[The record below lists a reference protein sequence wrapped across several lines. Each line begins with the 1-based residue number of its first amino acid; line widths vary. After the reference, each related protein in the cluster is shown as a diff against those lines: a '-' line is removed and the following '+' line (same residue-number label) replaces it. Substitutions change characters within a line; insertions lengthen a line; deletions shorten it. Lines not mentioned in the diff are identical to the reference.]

1 MAEFIVNPAEATTPI
16 EVVCGNANA
25 EIIRFTFDRNSDG
38 VDLSGCAWTVTAKN
52 SGGFSDVYMEGHGI
66 TNVSVSDTT
75 ISVDWALFGI
85 AVGATGRTKYQL
97 MGLQGKAI
105 VKQFPYHTLNVLSY
119 LESTLSTE
127 AQEDISA
134 LWETIEY
141 VGNQL
146 PGILEAE
153 AARKLAEAGRVNAEN
168 ERVTAENAR
177 AAAEVTREQG
187 EETRQNNE
195 AERIQDETL
204 RREAE
209 TERDDAE
216 ALRKNAEAA
225 RAAAEK
231 NRAAAEDSR
240 AEAESKRAAD
250 FANFDLTATRNG
262 KVTTVTATNAQGK
275 ITVGEVMDGK
285 DGNGLIINGLYATL
299 DELKAAH
306 PSASAGDA
314 YSVGTSDSNEVY
326 IWNEEAQEWQSL
338 GPLQGPEGPQGAQG
352 PQGEKG
358 EKGDTGAAGKD
369 GADAP
374 QEAVLFVAQTLS
386 ASQKT
391 QARTNLGLA
400 AVAASGSYNDLSN
413 TPTIPT
419 SFDASAITSG
429 TLGTA
434 RGGTGVTSNPSM
446 LVNLGSTTAAS
457 VFATSPRPGVTGTLP
472 LTNGGTGATTAA
484 AARTALGLSTVAS
497 SGSYS
502 DLSNKPTI
510 PTVPSTYAASA
521 ITAGT
526 LGGKVQANATATADV
541 TAAQVRD
548 IAASTTDLTAGTS
561 ELTSGQVYLFYE

>member
-1 MAEFIVNPAEATTPI
+1 MARLQFCMLAALERGQSMAEWIVNPAEATTPI

-38 VDLSGCAWTVTAKN
+38 VDLADCAWAVTAKN

-66 TNVSVSDTT
+66 TNVSVTNTT

-85 AVGATGRTKYQL
+85 AVGTTGRTKYQL

-146 PGILEAE
+146 PGIQEAE
-153 AARKLAEAGRVNAEN
+153 AARKVAESGRVS
-168 ERVTAENAR
+168 AENAR
-177 AAAEVTREQG
+177 VSAEKARVSAEQARATDEAG
-187 EETRQNNE
+187 RQNNE
-195 AERIQDETL
+195 QERIEFETE

-209 TERDDAE
+209 TARDDAE

-231 NRAAAEDSR
+231 NRATAEDSR
-240 AEAESKRAAD
+240 TEAESKRAAD
-250 FANFDLTATRNG
+250 FSKFDLTATRNG

-285 DGNGLIINGLYATL
+285 DGNGLIIKGLYATL

-314 YSVGTSDSNEVY
+314 YSVGTSDANEVY
-326 IWNEEAQEWQSL
+326 IWSTEAGEWQNL

-352 PQGEKG
+352 PQGD
-358 EKGDTGAAGKD
+358 KGDKGDKGDDGKD

-386 ASQKT
+386 TSQKN
-391 QARTNLGLA
+391 QALA
-400 AVAASGSYNDLSN
+400 NIGVPS
-413 TPTIPT
+413 PTT
-419 SFDASAITSG
+419 SDNGKF
-429 TLGTA
+429 L
-434 RGGTGVTSNPSM
+434 R
-446 LVNLGSTTAAS
+446 VN
-457 VFATSPRPGVTGTLP
+457 
-472 LTNGGTGATTAA
+472 
-484 AARTALGLSTVAS
+484 S
-497 SGSYS
+497 SGAYS
-502 DLSNKPTI
+502 LQT
-510 PTVPSTYAASA
+510 
-521 ITAGT
+521 
-526 LGGKVQANATATADV
+526 V
-541 TAAQVRD
+541 TAAEGV
-548 IAASTTDLTAGTS
+548 S
-561 ELTSGQVYLFYE
+561 F